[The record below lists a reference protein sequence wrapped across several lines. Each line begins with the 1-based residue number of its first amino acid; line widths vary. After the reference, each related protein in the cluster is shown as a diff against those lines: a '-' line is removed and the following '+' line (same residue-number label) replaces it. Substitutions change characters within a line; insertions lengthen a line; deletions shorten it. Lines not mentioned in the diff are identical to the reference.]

1 MTKLIVH
8 PGTGTIID
16 ANDGTLI
23 VDVVDASVWE
33 DDEDVVSYAEAHG
46 SPIFPDEQ
54 WAVAVGEMFDGI
66 NFHGPFGSFDDAEAW
81 AGHNAGGNWWIV
93 RLESPTD

>member
-1 MTKLIVH
+1 
-8 PGTGTIID
+8 
-16 ANDGTLI
+16 
-23 VDVVDASVWE
+23 
-33 DDEDVVSYAEAHG
+33 
-46 SPIFPDEQ
+46 
-54 WAVAVGEMFDGI
+54 MFDGI